1 MITLFICLAI
11 DLKKEI
17 KLDNGDIKTGKICRV
32 YIDEKEVGAA
42 KHNKDFCNSL
52 AANLKAD
59 LEKKGFIC
67 QDAKSIK

>member
-1 MITLFICLAI
+1 MITLFICIAI

-17 KLDNGDIKTGKICRV
+17 KVDTGDIKTGKICRV

-52 AANLKAD
+52 AANLKTD

>member
-17 KLDNGDIKTGKICRV
+17 KVDTGDTRIGKICRV
-32 YIDEKEVGAA
+32 YIDDKEVGWA
-42 KHNKDFCNSL
+42 KHDKDFCNGL
-52 AANLKAD
+52 VLKVKGD
-59 LEKKGFIC
+59 LEHKGFIC

>member
-1 MITLFICLAI
+1 MITLFICIAI

-17 KLDNGDIKTGKICRV
+17 KVDTGDIKTGKICRV
-32 YIDEKEVGAA
+32 YIDEKEVGSAE
-42 KHNKDFCNSL
+42 HDKDFCNGL
-52 AANLKAD
+52 ITKVKGD